1 MPSELP
7 DTTVTSA
14 AVRLRKR
21 SDDNTV
27 VSSVIFQKLNV
38 LLLKKLKVVIVA
50 LSVVKRNFR
59 NNFAIF

>member
-21 SDDNTV
+21 SDD
-27 VSSVIFQKLNV
+27 VSSVRCQKLNV
-38 LLLKKLKVVIVA
+38 VLLKKLIVVIVA
-50 LSVVKRNFR
+50 
-59 NNFAIF
+59 

>member
-27 VSSVIFQKLNV
+27 VSSVRFQKLNV

-50 LSVVKRNFR
+50 LSVV
-59 NNFAIF
+59 

>member
-27 VSSVIFQKLNV
+27 VSSVRCQKLNV
-38 LLLKKLKVVIVA
+38 LLLKKLNLVLLKKLKVVIVA
-50 LSVVKRNFR
+50 
-59 NNFAIF
+59 